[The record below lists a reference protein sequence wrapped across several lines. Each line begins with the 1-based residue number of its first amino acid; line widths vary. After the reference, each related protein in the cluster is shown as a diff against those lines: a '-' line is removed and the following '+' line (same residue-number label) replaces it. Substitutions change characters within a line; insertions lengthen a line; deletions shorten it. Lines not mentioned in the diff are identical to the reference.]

1 MINKQHYKY
10 NIVVTSHVIWAL
22 RRLPVKIVDIHVY
35 TSDSCIYKW
44 RIFHDYKWIIYNHV
58 VCKSTTVYVILLE
71 VYKNVIFGWTHLSH

>member
-1 MINKQHYKY
+1 MTNKQHYKY

-44 RIFHDYKWIIYNHV
+44 IIFHDYKWIIY
-58 VCKSTTVYVILLE
+58 
-71 VYKNVIFGWTHLSH
+71 